1 MTAKK
6 FDNNFR
12 IPSSRAQWHN
22 YNGGMY
28 FVTIC
33 TQNRKHYFGEII
45 NGGCRDVPWNV
56 STGNEPKMKLS
67 KIGKHL
73 QAQLKTVGKHYSY
86 AEIPLWVIMPNHIH
100 VIIIIDHD
108 KIPYELRNVEDTPH
122 QKSLQQT
129 LNKIQIAT
137 RKQSWLSVIVRQL
150 KQSVTCF
157 AKRNNI
163 SFAWQARFHDHII
176 RNSNEMN
183 IIAKYIEENIAKWA
197 EDRYYN

>member
-1 MTAKK
+1 MPAEI
-6 FDNNFR
+6 FNNNFR
-12 IPSSRAQWHN
+12 VPSSRAQWHN

-33 TQNRKHYFGEII
+33 TKNRKHYFGKII
-45 NGGCRDVPWNV
+45 NGQY
-56 STGNEPKMKLS
+56 EPTMKLS

-73 QAQLKTVGKHYSY
+73 QTQLKTVGEHYAY

-100 VIIIIDHD
+100 VVIMIDHD
-108 KIPYELRNVEDTPH
+108 KVPYELRNVEDNPH
-122 QKSLQQT
+122 QKSPQET
-129 LNKIQIAT
+129 NKIQIAT

-157 AKRNNI
+157 ATQNNI

-183 IIAKYIEENIAKWA
+183 IIAKYIEENVAKWA